1 MSKFMQIL
9 SALLAFEEQLVP
21 IFVHNAKSQT
31 VAAVVMAGESVA
43 AQVAQE
49 IVAAS
54 AQPATAA
61 ATATDPK

>member
-9 SALLAFEEQLVP
+9 SAVLAFEEQFVP

-31 VAAVVMAGESVA
+31 IAAVVMAGESVA
-43 AQVAQE
+43 AEVAQQ

-54 AQPATAA
+54 TPQSAVAPVV
-61 ATATDPK
+61 PN